1 MKIGGLQRVS
11 LIDYP
16 GAICAVVFTQGCNFR
31 CQYCHNPELVDTA
44 LFHPAMDESEFF
56 NFLHARKGKLDA
68 VVVTGGEPTI
78 HGDLESFV
86 SRIRKLGFAVK
97 LDTNG
102 SNPQAVKTLLNK
114 KLLDYIAMD
123 VKAPFEKYKDIVR
136 RDVDTDSIRETIGI
150 VLKAKIPH
158 EFRTTVVRSQLKE
171 KDIRKIADQIAGAT
185 KYVLQKFVPSKTLE
199 EGFAT
204 EKSYSDPELEKI
216 KQSLEE
222 RIPCVVVR

>member
-44 LFHPAMDESEFF
+44 LFHPPIDESEFF
-56 NFLHARKGKLDA
+56 KFLHARKGKLDA

-78 HGDLESFV
+78 HDDLESFV
-86 SRIRKLGFAVK
+86 RQIKKIGYAVK

-102 SNPQAVKTLLNK
+102 SNPRMVKSLLNK

-123 VKAPFEKYKDIVR
+123 IKAPLEKYKEIVR
-136 RDVDTDSIRETIGI
+136 RDVDADCLRESIDMILGAE
-150 VLKAKIPH
+150 IPH

-171 KDIRKIADQIAGAT
+171 KEIRKIAAQIAGAK

-199 EGFAT
+199 KDFAQ
-204 EKSYSDPELEKI
+204 EKSYSDAELEKI
-216 KQSLEE
+216 RKSLEE
-222 RIPCVVVR
+222 LIPCVAVR

>member
-31 CQYCHNPELVDTA
+31 CRYCHNPELVDTA
-44 LFHPAMDESEFF
+44 LFHPALDESEFF
-56 NFLHARKGKLDA
+56 NFLRARKGKLDA

-78 HGDLESFV
+78 HDDLESFI
-86 SRIRKLGFAVK
+86 SRIKKMGFAVK

-102 SNPQAVKTLLNK
+102 SNPRIVTTLLNK
-114 KLLDYIAMD
+114 KLLDFIAMD
-123 VKAPFEKYKDIVR
+123 VKAPFEKYRDIVC
-136 RDVDTDSIRETIGI
+136 RDVDTDGIRETIGLI
-150 VLKAKIPH
+150 LKAKLPH

-171 KDIRKIADQIAGAT
+171 KDIRKIADQIAGAN

-199 EGFAT
+199 EGFAI
-204 EKSYSDPELEKI
+204 EKSYSDAELEKI
-216 KQSLEE
+216 KQSLEAQ
-222 RIPCVVVR
+222 IPCVVIR